1 MLYLLK
7 KLNDNSNLNGAFMLD
22 FIFIIGTSGI
32 GKTTLSKGLFE
43 YYKTVIL
50 EQNMVPEF
58 ISRDGIE
65 DMTGELEERT
75 CYENTKAMAL
85 CFHNLGYKNV
95 VVTDLDDLRTADIP
109 IDFRN
114 YKFITLKLICSDIV
128 QLQNQMKNRPN
139 GGLIDYDL
147 QKKCNDKV
155 MGRPLLPNE
164 CIIDI
169 TGKDEETVLKEAISI
184 LQNAVPVSD
193 YNYTKPEKEL
203 FYSWVFSNGLR

>member
-1 MLYLLK
+1 
-7 KLNDNSNLNGAFMLD
+7 MLD

-32 GKTTLSKGLFE
+32 GKTTLSRGLLE
-43 YYKTVIL
+43 HYKTVVL

-58 ISRDGIE
+58 ISRDGVE
-65 DMTGELEERT
+65 EMTGELEERT
-75 CYENTKAMAL
+75 CYENIKAMAL
-85 CFHNLGYKNV
+85 CFHNLGYKNII
-95 VVTDLDDLRTADIP
+95 VTDLDDLRTADIP
-109 IDFRN
+109 IDFKN
-114 YKFITLKLICSDIV
+114 YKFITLKLVCSDLEQI
-128 QLQNQMKNRPN
+128 QNQMKNRPN

-155 MGRPLLPNE
+155 IDRPLLPNE
-164 CIIDI
+164 YVIDI
-169 TGKDEETVLKEAISI
+169 TGKHEEAVLKEAISI

>member
-1 MLYLLK
+1 
-7 KLNDNSNLNGAFMLD
+7 MLD

-95 VVTDLDDLRTADIP
+95 VVADLDDLRTADIP

-114 YKFITLKLICSDIV
+114 YKFNILDVKNTFFSGIPTIV
-128 QLQNQMKNRPN
+128 MNSLSAIINIV
-139 GGLIDYDL
+139 LYAL
-147 QKKCNDKV
+147 FLSV
-155 MGRPLLPNE
+155 ALLRE
-164 CIIDI
+164 IV
-169 TGKDEETVLKEAISI
+169 KHSI
-184 LQNAVPVSD
+184 FCCVNS
-193 YNYTKPEKEL
+193 
-203 FYSWVFSNGLR
+203 

>member
-1 MLYLLK
+1 M
-7 KLNDNSNLNGAFMLD
+7 NPIIMLD

-32 GKTTLSKGLFE
+32 GKTTLAKGLLD

-65 DMTGELEERT
+65 EMTGELEERT

-85 CFHNLGYKNV
+85 CFHSLGYKNII
-95 VVTDLDDLRTADIP
+95 VTDLDDLRTSDIP
-109 IDFRN
+109 IDFKT
-114 YKFITLKLICSDIV
+114 YKYITLKLVCSNLEQI
-128 QLQNQMKNRPN
+128 QNQMKNRPN
-139 GGLIDYDL
+139 GGLIDYEL
-147 QKKCNDKV
+147 QKKCNEKV

-164 CIIDI
+164 HVIDI
-169 TGKDEETVLKEAISI
+169 TGKSEQQVLEDALQI
-184 LQNAVPVSD
+184 LQNAPSLIEYD
-193 YNYTKPEKEL
+193 YTKPEKEL

>member
-1 MLYLLK
+1 M
-7 KLNDNSNLNGAFMLD
+7 DFIGGIMLD

-65 DMTGELEERT
+65 EMTGELEERT

-85 CFHNLGYKNV
+85 CFHNLGYKNII
-95 VVTDLDDLRTADIP
+95 VTDLDDLRTADIP
-109 IDFRN
+109 IDFKT
-114 YKFITLKLICSDIV
+114 YKYITLKLVCSNLEQI
-128 QLQNQMKNRPN
+128 QNQMKNRPN
-139 GGLIDYDL
+139 GGLIDYEL
-147 QKKCNDKV
+147 QKKCNEKV

-164 CIIDI
+164 HVIDI
-169 TGKDEETVLKEAISI
+169 TGKTEQQVLDDALRI
-184 LQNAVPVSD
+184 LQNTPSLIKYD
-193 YNYTKPEKEL
+193 YIKPEKEL